1 MHVCT
6 HREGTDNG
14 YMPMRSYQKRS
25 NQTGKAHPKKVQ
37 AKYSHFYHQLS
48 LFYTFQSVSSL
59 SEWCDDKDDLS
70 LDTEDLLS
78 FSYQVAKG
86 MDFLTSKNVSVYYVY
101 SPLRFQSGLNIQT
114 L

>member
-25 NQTGKAHPKKVQ
+25 NQTGKAHPKKIEP
-37 AKYSHFYHQLS
+37 FYHQFS
-48 LFYTFQSVSSL
+48 LFYTFQCVSSL
-59 SEWCDDKDDLS
+59 LEWCDDKDDLS

-86 MDFLTSKNVSVYYVY
+86 MDFLTSKNVSV
-101 SPLRFQSGLNIQT
+101 
-114 L
+114 

>member
-1 MHVCT
+1 MVTCPWGRIRRDQIRQVDTSQEKHKQ
-6 HREGTDNG
+6 N
-14 YMPMRSYQKRS
+14 SYYL
-25 NQTGKAHPKKVQ
+25 PP
-37 AKYSHFYHQLS
+37 
-48 LFYTFQSVSSL
+48 TFIIEYFSFCIICH

-86 MDFLTSKNVSVYYVY
+86 MDFLTSKNVSVHYVY
-101 SPLRFQSGLNIQT
+101 SPLKFQSELNVES